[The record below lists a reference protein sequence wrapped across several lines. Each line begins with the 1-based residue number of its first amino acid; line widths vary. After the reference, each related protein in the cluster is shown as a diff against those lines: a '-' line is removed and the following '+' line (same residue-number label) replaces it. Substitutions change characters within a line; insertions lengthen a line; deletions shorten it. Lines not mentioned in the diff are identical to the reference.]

1 MVAPAGYGKTTVLA
15 QWAERD
21 DRPFAWVSCDA
32 EDDVRR
38 LCMRIASA
46 LDRSGSLEGPVLASI
61 RGRRSPAVALR
72 ELVAAFVSLRHP
84 VVLAL
89 DGAHLIRKKG
99 CADVVAS
106 LALHVPDGSTV
117 ALAGRALPRG
127 PIARLRAGGGVF
139 EVGSEELALTRRETE
154 RLVRG
159 LGVELEAEELDELT
173 ERAEGWPTGVYLAA
187 LALKDGGAGAS
198 MPGGDD
204 RFVTDYLDFELLTRL
219 GANDVRFL
227 TRTSVLDSMCG
238 PLCDTVLESE
248 GSGRKL
254 ETLDKANLF
263 LVPLDHRRWSYRYHR
278 EFRDFL
284 RAELERREPA
294 IVPVL
299 CRRASVWCEEHGEPE
314 AAIAYAH
321 AAGDIDRLASL
332 VGRHTLAAWAA
343 GKRETVDRWLG
354 WFDES
359 CDLERHPEI
368 AVLEAWAHGVAGRPS
383 LSERWLALAERATLR
398 EPLPDGSASIEPWL
412 AVVRAMHC
420 AGGVPQMQ
428 ADAELALRELGPAS
442 GWRPAALVLRGAAHL
457 LLGEDDA
464 ADAAMADAAEEAES
478 IGVLPSRIV
487 AISERSLLAAARGDD
502 ANAGALAREARA
514 LVEEHGLEA
523 HVRCALAFAVSARRE
538 AQLGSLDR
546 AKRELALARSLEP
559 QLIRTLPWYSVQ
571 AALELAQV
579 HLSILDAAGAEGVAR
594 RGRRDPSPPPRPRRP
609 RRPAGRARRAGRTG
623 GGGSGREGVHAD
635 LRRASPAPASVHVP
649 LLPGDRGA
657 TVHLAEHGQDSG
669 DLRLSQARRLVA
681 KRRDRARGRARARRA
696 FLLVRRFHPCGVMP
710 PGLGRSG
717 MPLLPWTIRA
727 SPFVSSQFTM
737 TPTSDRSSR
746 ADCGTLSHRA
756 SMRRRKRWC
765 ALGRSSR

>member
-1 MVAPAGYGKTTVLA
+1 MRTKASPSVPSYGAEPVPALDSIESEIPAPPQASIRRTALVNRLRAPAAGPVVTLVAPAGYGKTTVLA

-61 RGRRSPAVALR
+61 RACRSPAVARR
-72 ELVAAFVSLRHP
+72 ELLAAFVSLRQP

-89 DGAHLIRKKG
+89 DGAHLICKKG
-99 CADVVAS
+99 CADVVAT

-127 PIARLRAGGGVF
+127 PIARLRAGGGLF
-139 EVGSEELALTRRETE
+139 EVGSDELALTRRETE

-173 ERAEGWPTGVYLAA
+173 DRAEGWPTGVYLAA

-227 TRTSVLDSMCG
+227 TRTSVLDSLCG

-248 GSGRKL
+248 GSGRTL
-254 ETLDKANLF
+254 ETLDQANLF

-284 RAELERREPA
+284 RAELERREPT

-314 AAIAYAH
+314 AAIEYAH
-321 AAGDIDRLASL
+321 AAGDLDRLASL
-332 VGRHTLAAWAA
+332 VGQHTLPAWAA

-368 AVLEAWAHGVAGRPS
+368 AVLKAWAHGLAGRPS
-383 LSERWLALAERATLR
+383 LSERWLALAERVTFR

-478 IGVLPSRIV
+478 IGVAPSRIV
-487 AISERSLLAAARGDD
+487 ALSERSLLATARGDE
-502 ANAGALAREARA
+502 ARAGALAHDARA
-514 LVEEHGLEA
+514 LVDEHGLEGHA
-523 HVRCALAFAVSARRE
+523 RCALAFAVSARRE
-538 AQLGSLDR
+538 AQLGNLER
-546 AKRELALARSLEP
+546 ARRELALARSLGP
-559 QLIRTLPWYSVQ
+559 QLTRTLPWYSVQ
-571 AALELAQV
+571 AALELAHV
-579 HLSILDAAGAEGVAR
+579 HLSILDVTGARAWLAVADEIVFRRAELGVLVAR
-594 RGRRDPSPPPRPRRP
+594 RAELGEQVDRVTAAQEGKASTLTAAELRLLPHLSTYLSFREIGEHLFISRNTVKTQAISVYRKLGVSS
-609 RRPAGRARRAGRTG
+609 RSEAIERAGELG
-623 GGGSGREGVHAD
+623 
-635 LRRASPAPASVHVP
+635 
-649 LLPGDRGA
+649 
-657 TVHLAEHGQDSG
+657 
-669 DLRLSQARRLVA
+669 LVE
-681 KRRDRARGRARARRA
+681 
-696 FLLVRRFHPCGVMP
+696 
-710 PGLGRSG
+710 
-717 MPLLPWTIRA
+717 
-727 SPFVSSQFTM
+727 
-737 TPTSDRSSR
+737 RSS
-746 ADCGTLSHRA
+746 
-756 SMRRRKRWC
+756 
-765 ALGRSSR
+765 